1 MAPDQQDATF
11 GIQPQISSKSSI
23 QEQKTQVI
31 IIGGGLSG
39 LQAAHDLQAA
49 GISCLI
55 LEARD
60 RVGGKLWSVPLGP
73 EKGYVELGGAW
84 TNDVN
89 QPMVTALVKKFG
101 LEMVRQNII
110 GDCILEDH
118 GRFLYGSDPPVSSI
132 PAYFSP
138 YRYIQRLMINFN
150 ELAISRGQ
158 GNIC

>member
-1 MAPDQQDATF
+1 MAPDQQDVALGT
-11 GIQPQISSKSSI
+11 QSQTSESSV

-101 LEMVRQNII
+101 LEMVTQNII
-110 GDCILEDH
+110 GDCVLEDH

-132 PAYFSP
+132 PAYFYSN
-138 YRYIQRLMINFN
+138 RFKQD
-150 ELAISRGQ
+150 
-158 GNIC
+158 

>member
-1 MAPDQQDATF
+1 MAPDQQDVALGT
-11 GIQPQISSKSSI
+11 QSQTSSQSSV

-101 LEMVRQNII
+101 LEMVTQNII
-110 GDCILEDH
+110 GDCVLEDH
-118 GRFLYGSDPPVSSI
+118 GRFLYGSDPPVSLI
-132 PAYFSP
+132 PVYFSP
-138 YRYIQRLMINFN
+138 SRYKQRLMMKFN
-150 ELAISRGQ
+150 EPAVSRGQ
-158 GNIC
+158 DNIC

>member
-1 MAPDQQDATF
+1 MAPDQQDAAF
-11 GIQPQISSKSSI
+11 GIQPQRSSEPSV

-60 RVGGKLWSVPLGP
+60 RVGGKLWSVPLGS

-101 LEMVRQNII
+101 LEMVTQNII
-110 GDCILEDH
+110 GDCVLEDH
-118 GRFLYGSDPPVSSI
+118 GRFLYGTDPPVSSTT
-132 PAYFSP
+132 AYFSP
-138 YRYIQRLMINFN
+138 NRYRQRLIINLN
-150 ELAISRGQ
+150 KPAISRGQ
-158 GNIC
+158 GNIR